1 MQKRLTR
8 PEVPVELRWSV
19 EDLFPTREV
28 WAAELAAV
36 EAETARV
43 AAFKGRLGEGADILQ
58 ACLDAQEAVSERI
71 YRLYTYAGLKA
82 AEDGSDAENQELDL
96 RAGSLA
102 ANAEAAFSF
111 IRSELLALPEG
122 SVERWMESNAKLA
135 ELRPYIERMLTEK
148 PYMLSPETEEA
159 VAALG
164 EVHHA
169 PSMIY
174 ERAKSSDIHF
184 ESFADGEGKVR
195 ELSFALYEEDYEGSV
210 DAATRRNAFR
220 AFSRGLNAY
229 KNTLAATWATEVK
242 KNVVLARLR
251 KYPSAT
257 HMLLQPHQVSPEA
270 YHNLHDII
278 QTELAPHMRR
288 LVNLRKRVLGLDQML
303 YCDIEAPLDPT
314 YNPSISRDEAS
325 KLVLEA
331 LEVMGPEYGKIMR
344 TALKE
349 RWVDWADNVGK
360 STGAF
365 CASPYGAH
373 SYILLTWTDNMRGA
387 FTLAHELGHAGHFQL
402 ANRYQRLFNTEPSTY
417 FVEAPSTMNEL
428 LLGQH
433 ILAKSTDVRMRRWVI
448 LQFMATYHH
457 NFVRHL
463 LEGELQRRM
472 YALAEKGTPI
482 TANTLCE
489 AKGAILEQF
498 WGDAVTV
505 DEGARLTWM
514 RQPHYYMGLYPYT
527 YSAGLTAATAMAQ
540 MIREEGEPAVQ
551 RWLNVLRAGG
561 TRRPLDLL
569 AMAGIDMSKP
579 EPIRKAV
586 AYVGSLVDELEKSFE

>member
-8 PEVPVELRWSV
+8 SEVPAELKWSV
-19 EDLFPTREV
+19 EDLFATRQDWE
-28 WAAELAAV
+28 AELAAV
-36 EAETARV
+36 ESDMATA
-43 AAFKGRLGEGADILQ
+43 AAYKGRLGEGDAVLQ
-58 ACLDAQEAVSERI
+58 ACLDAYEVISERI
-71 YRLYTYAGLKA
+71 YRLYTYAGLKS
-82 AEDGSDAENQELDL
+82 AEDGSDSANQELDM
-96 RAGSLA
+96 RAGALVA
-102 ANAEAAFSF
+102 GAEATFAFV
-111 IRSELLALPEG
+111 RSEILALPDG
-122 SVERWMESNAKLA
+122 TVERWLEANPRLA
-135 ELRPYIERMLTEK
+135 ELRPYLERLLIEK
-148 PYMLSPETEEA
+148 PHMLHPETEEA
-159 VAALG
+159 VASLG

-169 PSMIY
+169 PSTIY
-174 ERAKSSDIHF
+174 ERAKSSDMTF
-184 ESFADGEGKVR
+184 EPFVDGEGRQR
-195 ELSFALYEEDYEGSV
+195 ELSFALYEEDYETSADPV
-210 DAATRRNAFR
+210 TRRNAFA
-220 AFSRGLNAY
+220 AFGRGLKAY

-242 KNVVLARLR
+242 KNVVLAKLR
-251 KYPSAT
+251 RYPSAT
-257 HMLLQPHQVSPEA
+257 HMLLAPHQISLEA

-288 LVNLRKRVLGLDQML
+288 LVNLRRRVLGLDQVL

-314 YNPSISRDEAS
+314 YNPKITRQEAS
-325 KLVLEA
+325 DLVLEA
-331 LEVMGPEYGKIMR
+331 LGIMGPEYAKIMR

-373 SYILLTWTDNMRGA
+373 SYILLTWADNMRGA

-402 ANRYQRLFNTEPSTY
+402 ANSHQRLFNTEPSMY
-417 FVEAPSTMNEL
+417 FVEAPSTINEL

-433 ILAKSTDVRMRRWVI
+433 ILAKSSDVRMRRWVI
-448 LQFMATYHH
+448 MQFMATYHH
-457 NFVRHL
+457 NFVRHM
-463 LEGELQRRM
+463 LEAELQRRM
-472 YALAEKGTPI
+472 YVLAEKGTPI
-482 TANTLCE
+482 TANTLTD

-498 WGDAVTV
+498 WGGAVTI
-505 DEGARLTWM
+505 DDGARLTWM

-551 RWLNVLRAGG
+551 RWLSVLRAGA
-561 TRRPLDLL
+561 TKTPLELL

-579 EPIRKAV
+579 DPIRKAV